1 MVISLIVI
9 LIIHPKK
16 AKCFPLKGNVKQWQ
30 LFTHFCILAVNP
42 CETTTMS
49 MQFLSN
55 NTSRSVIDDSIPEN
69 QLSNNLSAKLT
80 SHCRND
86 EPLSSSSTDDSD
98 DFGFTKGP
106 WTTEVQHNFE
116 VNKVFIYI

>member
-55 NTSRSVIDDSIPEN
+55 NTSRSVIDDSIPDN
-69 QLSNNLSAKLT
+69 DLSNDIAAKLM
-80 SHCRND
+80 SHCTND

-98 DFGFTKGP
+98 FGFTKGP
-106 WTTEVQHNFE
+106 WTTEVQQNFE
-116 VNKVFIYI
+116 LSKVFKYF